1 MRGGARPKL
10 KQALIATGA
19 IATAGIATAGIKD
32 FIQKKREYTQEYN
45 KLKTK
50 SESDVSL
57 TYRLALYYGFFDL
70 LTVVEKLLHLIINKS
85 KYVYAIPSYC
95 TILQK
100 YTESDFLNTILQMS
114 NRNETEISAQP
125 PTDVNC
131 LHPGFP
137 HLEKV
142 FKIKTTHPAY
152 QPIYD
157 EEIAFLKAN
166 PNFKNALSEIQLDN
180 ATKLLYFSKMIDQH
194 FIKFPSC
201 TNQANNGAFTLK
213 AKILT
218 EFERLKNASNVS
230 EDDLYNLYVQFL
242 ELNFWCYYTLQIG
255 NTIEGDINA
264 QLTNTLSDNQK
275 TVIKLIRAMY
285 LKQ

>member
-1 MRGGARPKL
+1 MRGGARSTL
-10 KQALIATGA
+10 KKAAIATGA
-19 IATAGIATAGIKD
+19 IATAGIAAHGIKD
-32 FIQKKREYTQEYN
+32 FIQKKRERTQEYN

-57 TYRLALYYGFFDL
+57 TYRLALYSGFIDL
-70 LTVVEKLLHLIINKS
+70 LSVVEKLLHLINES

-100 YTESDFLNTILQMS
+100 YMTARLLDTNLQMS
-114 NRNETEISAQP
+114 NRNETETSAQP
-125 PTDVNC
+125 STDVNC

-142 FKIKTTHPAY
+142 CKIKTTDPTY

-166 PNFKNALSEIQLDN
+166 PNFKNALSAIQLDN

-275 TVIKLIRAMY
+275 TVIKLIQAMY

>member
-57 TYRLALYYGFFDL
+57 TYRLALYSGFIDL
-70 LTVVEKLLHLIINKS
+70 LSVVEKLLHLINES

-100 YTESDFLNTILQMS
+100 YMTARLLDTNLQMS
-114 NRNETEISAQP
+114 NRNETETSAQP
-125 PTDVNC
+125 STDVNC

-142 FKIKTTHPAY
+142 CKIKTTDPTY

-166 PNFKNALSEIQLDN
+166 PNFKNALSAIQLDN
-180 ATKLLYFSKMIDQH
+180 ATKLLYFSKIIFDY
-194 FIKFPSC
+194 FIKFPYC
-201 TNQANNGAFTLK
+201 KNQVKNGTFTLK
-213 AKILT
+213 TELLAKID
-218 EFERLKNASNVS
+218 RLSSAPKVS
-230 EDDLYNLYVQFL
+230 ENDLYNLYVMFI
-242 ELNFWCYYTLQIG
+242 ELFFWCSYRLQIG
-255 NTIEGDINA
+255 NTIEGDTNA

-275 TVIKLIRAMY
+275 TVIKLIQAMY